1 MKSDSIC
8 SPQSVIEMGDSQDL
22 ASNSSVCEHLPV
34 YANKLVYQARY
45 YVDLTQR
52 VPSWQNGALS
62 VPYKITAHYLLYSGN
77 SGPGVHRLV
86 KEARLDL
93 YQTVL
98 KR

>member
-52 VPSWQNGALS
+52 VPS
-62 VPYKITAHYLLYSGN
+62 
-77 SGPGVHRLV
+77 
-86 KEARLDL
+86 
-93 YQTVL
+93 
-98 KR
+98 